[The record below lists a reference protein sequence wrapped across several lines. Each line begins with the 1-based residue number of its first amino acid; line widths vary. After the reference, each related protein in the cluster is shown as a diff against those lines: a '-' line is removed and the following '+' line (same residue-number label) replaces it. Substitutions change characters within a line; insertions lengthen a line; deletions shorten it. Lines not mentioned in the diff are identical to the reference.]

1 MDFRSFNLHDDVI
14 TGIESMGYNTPTPV
28 QQQAIPIILESKDLI
43 ACAQTGT
50 GKTAAYLLPLI
61 DRISHA
67 NFGFTSTLILVPTRE
82 LAKQIDEQVEGL
94 GYFAPV
100 SSIAIY
106 GGSKGDEWE
115 QQKRALT
122 SGADIIIATPGR
134 LMSHM
139 AMGYVKL
146 DQLKYL
152 VLDEADKMLD
162 MGFMDDILKIVRSLP
177 QERQTLLFSAT
188 MPKKIRDLA
197 QQILKEPEQV
207 NLAISKPA
215 EGIDQRLYLTYD
227 NQKLPVLEHLIREL
241 DVQSMIIFTSRKS
254 NVNQIVRSLVKMGF
268 PAEGISSDLT
278 QEERERALQGFK
290 NKKYKILVATD
301 ILSRGIDIDS
311 LSHVLNFDMPQDAE
325 DYVHRVGRT
334 ARAAS
339 TGMAITFVNEKDMYR
354 VRKVEQLIE
363 RELPK
368 LPLPEGFGAAP
379 AYDPTRRFDDKGGR
393 GGSRPGGASRSG
405 GASGGGRDRSRSR
418 GPKPE
423 RTGTPRREGNDR
435 PPKLANHSPRP
446 EGERAPRAEGQ
457 EAGSKPNR
465 NKSRNRNRNRNKPSN
480 PNPQGSSQQV
490 PQDNNQ

>member
-1 MDFRSFNLHDDVI
+1 
-14 TGIESMGYNTPTPV
+14 MGYNNPTPV
-28 QQQAIPIILESKDLI
+28 QQQAIPLILERKDMI

-67 NFGFTSTLILVPTRE
+67 NYAYTSTLILVPTRE

-94 GYFAPV
+94 GYYAPV

-106 GGSKGDEWE
+106 GGNKGDEWE

-122 SGADIIIATPGR
+122 GGADIIIATPGR

-139 AMGYVKL
+139 ALGYVRL
-146 DQLKYL
+146 DQLEYL

-162 MGFMDDILKIVRSLP
+162 MGFMDDILKIVRQLP
-177 QERQTLLFSAT
+177 ENRQTLLFSAT
-188 MPKKIRDLA
+188 MPRKIRDLA
-197 QQILKEPEQV
+197 KQILKDPAEI
-207 NLAISKPA
+207 NLAIAKPA

-227 NQKLPVLEHLIREL
+227 NQKLPLLEHLLNDLE
-241 DVQSMIIFTSRKS
+241 VQSMIIFTSRKS
-254 NVNQIVRSLVKMGF
+254 NVSQIVRSLEKMGF
-268 PAEGISSDLT
+268 DAAGIQSDLE
-278 QEERERALQGFK
+278 QDEREKVLQRFK
-290 NKKYKILVATD
+290 NRQLRIIVATD

-339 TGMAITFVNEKDMYR
+339 TGMAITFVNENDMYR

-368 LPLPEGFGAAP
+368 LPLPEAIGKGP
-379 AYDPTRRFDDKGGR
+379 AFDPTRRFDNKGR
-393 GGSRPGGASRSG
+393 GGSSSPGRNNSRGGKPARSG
-405 GASGGGRDRSRSR
+405 G
-418 GPKPE
+418 
-423 RTGTPRREGNDR
+423 R
-435 PPKLANHSPRP
+435 PPHKAGDHKPGAKPAPLATAEQQPRA
-446 EGERAPRAEGQ
+446 ERPPRAEGQ
-457 EAGSKPNR
+457 PAGENP
-465 NKSRNRNRNRNKPSN
+465 NRNRNRNKNRNKNRNRNTSPEQK
-480 PNPQGSSQQV
+480 PQGSQQV
-490 PQDNNQ
+490 PQNNS

>member
-1 MDFRSFNLHDDVI
+1 MDFRSFNLHDDVL
-14 TGIESMGYNTPTPV
+14 TGIESMGYNNPTPV
-28 QQQAIPIILESKDLI
+28 QQQAIPLIIEGKDMI

-67 NFGFTSTLILVPTRE
+67 NYPYTSTLILVPTRE

-106 GGSKGDEWE
+106 GGNKGDEWD

-139 AMGYVKL
+139 AMGYVRL
-146 DQLKYL
+146 DQLEYL
-152 VLDEADKMLD
+152 VLDEADKMMD
-162 MGFMDDILKIVRSLP
+162 MGFMDDILKIVRQLP
-177 QERQTLLFSAT
+177 VKRQTLLFSAT
-188 MPKKIRDLA
+188 MPRKIRDLSK
-197 QQILKEPEQV
+197 QILQNPAEI

-227 NQKLPVLEHLIREL
+227 TQKLPLLEHLLNDLE
-241 DVQSMIIFTSRKS
+241 VHSMIVFTSRKS
-254 NVNQIVRSLVKMGF
+254 NVNQIVRSIEKMGF
-268 PAEGISSDLT
+268 EAAGIQSDLE
-278 QEERERALQGFK
+278 QDEREKVLQRFK
-290 NKKYKILVATD
+290 NRQLRIIVATD

-311 LSHVLNFDMPQDAE
+311 LSHVINFDMPQDAE

-339 TGMAITFVNEKDMYR
+339 TGMAITFVNENDMYR

-368 LPLPEGFGAAP
+368 LPLPEVLGEGP
-379 AYDPTRRFDDKGGR
+379 AFDPTRRFDSKHGSKNGR
-393 GGSRPGGASRSG
+393 GGHGAGNRNSSRSG
-405 GASGGGRDRSRSR
+405 KPARSGGRPPHKAGD
-418 GPKPE
+418 PKPAAKTASNSPNE
-423 RTGTPRREGNDR
+423 RP
-435 PPKLANHSPRP
+435 
-446 EGERAPRAEGQ
+446 PRAEGQ
-457 EAGSKPNR
+457 AAGDNS
-465 NKSRNRNRNRNKPSN
+465 NRNRNRNKNRNRKPSSEAK
-480 PNPQGSSQQV
+480 PQGNQQI
-490 PQDNNQ
+490 PQNNS

>member
-1 MDFRSFNLHDDVI
+1 
-14 TGIESMGYNTPTPV
+14 MGYNTPTPV
-28 QQQAIPIILESKDLI
+28 QQLAIPLILERKDMI

-67 NFGFTSTLILVPTRE
+67 NYNFTSTLILVPTRE

-106 GGSKGDEWE
+106 GGNKGDEWE

-139 AMGYVKL
+139 ALGYVKL
-146 DQLKYL
+146 DQLQYL

-162 MGFMDDILKIVRSLP
+162 MGFMDDILKIVRALP
-177 QERQTLLFSAT
+177 QENRQTLLFSAT

-197 QQILKEPEQV
+197 QQILKDPEQI

-227 NQKLPVLEHLIREL
+227 NQKLPLLEHILREL
-241 DVQSMIIFTSRKS
+241 EVQNMIIFTSRKS
-254 NVNQIVRSLVKMGF
+254 NVNQIVRSLRKMGF
-268 PAEGISSDLT
+268 GAEGIQSDMT
-278 QEERERALQGFK
+278 QEEREKALQGFK
-290 NKKYKILVATD
+290 NKQYQILVATD

-311 LSHVLNFDMPQDAE
+311 LSHVVNFDMPQDAE

-339 TGMAITFVNEKDMYR
+339 TGMAITFVNENDMYR
-354 VRKVEQLIE
+354 VHKVERLIE

-379 AYDPTRRFDDKGGR
+379 VYDPTRRDFGKGGGR
-393 GGSRPGGASRSG
+393 GGNRPGG
-405 GASGGGRDRSRSR
+405 GGGRDRNKRR
-418 GPKPE
+418 GPRPE
-423 RTGTPRREGNDR
+423 GAGEPRREGGSR
-435 PPKLANHSPRP
+435 PPRSANHAPRP
-446 EGERAPRAEGQ
+446 EGERAPRPEGVTAEGT
-457 EAGSKPNR
+457 KP
-465 NKSRNRNRNRNKPSN
+465 SRNRNRNRNRNKSAN
-480 PNPQGSSQQV
+480 PKPQGT
-490 PQDNNQ
+490 PQAPAQE